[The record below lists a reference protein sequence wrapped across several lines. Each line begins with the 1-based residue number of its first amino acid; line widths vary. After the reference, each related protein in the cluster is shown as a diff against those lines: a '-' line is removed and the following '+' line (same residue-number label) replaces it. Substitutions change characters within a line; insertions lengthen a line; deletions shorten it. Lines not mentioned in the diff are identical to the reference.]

1 MVVAGLED
9 AAALPLDRVDQPEN
23 NMADESN
30 AAAEI
35 FMGSEVKVSKVAQVV
50 AAGAKCQT
58 GSRFVRLIFAFNTNF
73 TIFTTWC

>member
-1 MVVAGLED
+1 
-9 AAALPLDRVDQPEN
+9 
-23 NMADESN
+23 MADESN

-58 GSRFVRLIFAFNTNF
+58 GSRFVRLIFAYNTNF
-73 TIFTTWC
+73 TILTTWC